1 MSGESH
7 PAEHPSRS
15 PQPHGLRALMP
26 ALLAVL
32 AIGGIYLLVSAP
44 LSPGPPGLVLVLI
57 SVLLVPLIVTR
68 WRGLL
73 HLTRLFAFLIVGIV
87 TLALIT
93 SVVVL
98 LSQLLAG
105 RTRAPALL
113 GDAAL
118 IWIANVLTFTLWYW
132 EIDGGGPG
140 KRHRDRYA
148 SSDFVFPQLA
158 LTQATNP
165 PWCPGFVD
173 YLFLAFNTSTAFSP
187 TDTLVLSRRAKILM
201 MLQAMLS
208 LLVLAVLAARAINT
222 L

>member
-1 MSGESH
+1 
-7 PAEHPSRS
+7 
-15 PQPHGLRALMP
+15 MP

-32 AIGGIYLLVSAP
+32 TIGGIYLLVSAP
-44 LSPGPPGLVLVLI
+44 LSPGPPGLVLALI

-73 HLTRLFAFLIVGIV
+73 HLTRMFAFLILGVV
-87 TLALIT
+87 TLAVIT
-93 SVVVL
+93 SVVFL
-98 LSQLLAG
+98 LAQLLAG

-118 IWIANVLTFTLWYW
+118 IWVANVLMFALWYW

-140 KRHRDRYA
+140 KRHRDGYA
-148 SSDFVFPQLA
+148 SSDFVFPQVA
-158 LTQATNP
+158 LGQATNP

-187 TDTLVLSRRAKILM
+187 TDTMVLSRRAKSLM
-201 MLQAMLS
+201 MLQPCS
-208 LLVLAVLAARAINT
+208 PSWFWQC
-222 L
+222 